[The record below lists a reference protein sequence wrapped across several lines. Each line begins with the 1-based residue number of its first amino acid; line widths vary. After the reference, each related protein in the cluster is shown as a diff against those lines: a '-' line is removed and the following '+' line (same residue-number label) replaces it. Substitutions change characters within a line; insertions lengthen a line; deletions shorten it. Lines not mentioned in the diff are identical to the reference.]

1 MKIWN
6 LTKKDLAV
14 ILKDRGSF
22 TWLFILPIVF
32 TMIYAILAGMAFKDA
47 GGSAET
53 ETDARTPLPVVNLD
67 LQGDLAQR
75 FISDLDQVG
84 GFRPELIEQST
95 AEARLKTIQI
105 TRYLVIPPEFS
116 ANLAA
121 GKPVE
126 VSLVTHP
133 EHNQS
138 GTANALR
145 IVNAVARDISLE
157 LQLLDGIR
165 QMGEMQAGNP
175 ESQQAFNAER
185 TLAQAKSQFERSR
198 TTPLISVAEQLPAVQ
213 QVAQTDQFDFNST
226 IVPGMVVLFVFLS
239 ASTVAHN
246 IFEERKNG
254 SLRRLL
260 AAPLTRSELMFG
272 KMVPIWLLS
281 LVQIIVVFAVGA
293 IVLPLLKIGRLT
305 IGESPLAW
313 AVTSIVIALCS
324 TSLGIMIAS
333 LARTEG
339 QVSGGS
345 NAMLWIAGFLGGA
358 LLPSFMIQQI
368 PVLKILQRFVPQFW
382 ATTAYYDILARGAG
396 LLQVLP
402 GLAALL
408 VFTAVFFFIGVRRFR
423 FE

>member
-47 GGSAET
+47 GGTEE

-67 LQGDLAQR
+67 PQGDLALR
-75 FISDLDQVG
+75 FISDLDRAG
-84 GFRPELIEQST
+84 GFRPELLDQAT
-95 AEARLKTIQI
+95 AEASLKIIRI

-116 ANLAA
+116 ANLAT

-126 VSLVTHP
+126 VSLITHP
-133 EHNQS
+133 EHNPS

-157 LQLLDGIR
+157 LQLIDGIR

-175 ESQQAFNAER
+175 ESQQAFNTER
-185 TLAQAKSQFERSR
+185 TIAQAKSQFERSR
-198 TTPLISVAEQLPAVQ
+198 TTPLVSVVEQLPAVQ
-213 QVAQTDQFDFNST
+213 QAAQTDQFDFNST

-293 IVLPLLKIGRLT
+293 VVLPLLKIGRLT

-313 AVTSIVIALCS
+313 AITSIVIALCS

-402 GLAALL
+402 GLGALL